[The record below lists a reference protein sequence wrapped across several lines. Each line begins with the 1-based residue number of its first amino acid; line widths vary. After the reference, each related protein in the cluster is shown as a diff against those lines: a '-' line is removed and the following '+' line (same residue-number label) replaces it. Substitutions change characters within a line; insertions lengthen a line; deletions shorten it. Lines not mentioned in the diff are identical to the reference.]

1 MRTLWIV
8 TSTMARPPSLLD
20 RSSECLTHLLYT
32 YQGVRRKW
40 LASIFSPSRVAFRNT
55 LAACLALYPL
65 SIAKWCHYSKS
76 LRHKY
81 HVKKYSEYTFEK
93 KLEKP

>member
-1 MRTLWIV
+1 M
-8 TSTMARPPSLLD
+8 D

-40 LASIFSPSRVAFRNT
+40 LASIFFLSRAVSRIT
-55 LAACLALYPL
+55 LAVRLALYQL
-65 SIAKWCHYSKS
+65 SIAKWLHYSKS